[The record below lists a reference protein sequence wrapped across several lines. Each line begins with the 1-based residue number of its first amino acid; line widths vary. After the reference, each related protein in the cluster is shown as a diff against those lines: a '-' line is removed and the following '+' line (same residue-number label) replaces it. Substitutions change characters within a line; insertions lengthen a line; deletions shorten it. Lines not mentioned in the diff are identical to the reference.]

1 MQLVSIY
8 IHIPFCMHRCGYC
21 DFNTYAG
28 LEGLIPSYAQ
38 AVCNEITYLSSISN
52 DPILVGTIYFGGG
65 TPSLLPIRDLEN
77 ILSSIQNHF
86 NLDESI
92 EISLEANPGTVSK
105 KFLQEI
111 NSLGVNRLSLGMQS
125 SNQDELDLLERQHR
139 YVDVINAVEW
149 ARATGL
155 KSVNLDLIF
164 GLPEQS
170 VETWMVNLESA
181 LSLNPEHLSLYALT
195 IEVNTPIYRKVKTG
209 IFPEPDQDVVADMYE
224 SASERL
230 ADAGFVQYEISNWA
244 LCDKSGG
251 LYACEHNLQYW
262 RNLPYLGLGAGA
274 HGFINHQRTI
284 NILNP
289 RKYVDR
295 LTDRS
300 KRSGSEIS
308 FPWTPAVQEITP
320 IDVDTEIGE
329 TMMMGLRLTVEGVS
343 TKKFKQRYGMSL
355 QERFGSQ
362 IDRLLGYDL
371 LEWAGTDY
379 EILRLSK
386 KGRLL
391 GNQVFKEFI

>member
-1 MQLVSIY
+1 M
-8 IHIPFCMHRCGYC
+8 
-21 DFNTYAG
+21 
-28 LEGLIPSYAQ
+28 
-38 AVCNEITYLSSISN
+38 
-52 DPILVGTIYFGGG
+52 
-65 TPSLLPIRDLEN
+65 
-77 ILSSIQNHF
+77 
-86 NLDESI
+86 
-92 EISLEANPGTVSK
+92 
-105 KFLQEI
+105 
-111 NSLGVNRLSLGMQS
+111 GVNRLSLGMQS

-139 YVDVINAVEW
+139 YVDIINAVEW

-155 KSVNLDLIF
+155 KNVNLDLIF

-274 HGFINHQRTI
+274 HGFIKHQRTI

-300 KRSGSEIS
+300 KRSASEIT

-329 TMMMGLRLTVEGVS
+329 TMMMGLRLTVEGIS

-371 LEWAGTDY
+371 LEWAGTA
-379 EILRLSK
+379 
-386 KGRLL
+386 
-391 GNQVFKEFI
+391 

>member
-8 IHIPFCMHRCGYC
+8 IHIPFCIHRCGYC

-28 LEGLIPSYAQ
+28 IEGLIPSYIQ
-38 AVCNEITYLSSISN
+38 AVCKEIAYLSSSSH
-52 DPILVGTIYFGGG
+52 DQILVGTIYFGGG

-86 NLDESI
+86 KLDESI
-92 EISLEANPGTVSK
+92 EISVEANPGTVSK
-105 KFLQEI
+105 KYFQDI
-111 NSLGVNRLSLGMQS
+111 KSLGINRLSLGMQS
-125 SNQDELDLLERQHR
+125 SNQNELDLLERQHN
-139 YVDVINAVEW
+139 YCDVINAVEW
-149 ARATGL
+149 TRAAGL
-155 KSVNLDLIF
+155 KNLNLDLIF

-170 VETWMVNLESA
+170 VDSWMANLESA
-181 LSLNPEHLSLYALT
+181 VSLNPEHLSLYALT
-195 IEVNTPIYRKVKTG
+195 IEPNTPIYRKVKTG
-209 IFPEPDQDVVADMYE
+209 IYPEPDQDVVADMYE

-230 ADAGFVQYEISNWA
+230 ADVGFVQYEISNWA
-244 LCDKSGG
+244 LCNQTGG
-251 LYACEHNLQYW
+251 QYTCKHNIQYW
-262 RNLPYLGLGAGA
+262 RNLPYLGLGSGA

-289 RKYVDR
+289 RKYVYS
-295 LTDRS
+295 LTHGPERS
-300 KRSGSEIS
+300 RSENT
-308 FPWTPAVQEITP
+308 FPWTPAVQEINP

-329 TMMMGLRLTVEGVS
+329 TMMMGLRLTIEGVS
-343 TKKFKQRYGMSL
+343 ATKFKQRYGMSL

-371 LEWAGTDY
+371 LEWVGTDT

>member
-8 IHIPFCMHRCGYC
+8 IHIPFCIHRCGYC

-38 AVCNEITYLSSISN
+38 AVCNEITYLSSLSN

-86 NLDESI
+86 NLDEPI

-139 YVDVINAVEW
+139 YVDIINAVEW

-155 KSVNLDLIF
+155 KNVNLDLIF

-274 HGFINHQRTI
+274 HGFIKHQRTI

-289 RKYVDR
+289 R
-295 LTDRS
+295 
-300 KRSGSEIS
+300 
-308 FPWTPAVQEITP
+308 
-320 IDVDTEIGE
+320 
-329 TMMMGLRLTVEGVS
+329 
-343 TKKFKQRYGMSL
+343 
-355 QERFGSQ
+355 
-362 IDRLLGYDL
+362 
-371 LEWAGTDY
+371 
-379 EILRLSK
+379 
-386 KGRLL
+386 
-391 GNQVFKEFI
+391 